1 MAVIMDPGILCFQHC
16 GPKIFCFSLPQ
27 TCPICG
33 GNVDVGDFS
42 VLPFRVPYPFVK
54 ASQYSCAIVIKPTTG
69 DFLNDYFNSTDL
81 HIGVTTSE
89 GTIVEFD
96 RHGLRK
102 HRSDQWG
109 QCLLLEQVASFW
121 SEHWDSTLERVC
133 HQSSWSAK
141 DYDEDRHNCYSFVLR
156 FLVALD
162 YGSLSV
168 SARSRTE
175 FCEKYVVPR
184 TTSAG
189 KYISLYRKLKIYQ
202 FYVYKNKHKHKSDI

>member
-1 MAVIMDPGILCFQHC
+1 MDPGILCFQHC

-27 TCPICG
+27 NCPICG

-42 VLPFRVPYPFVK
+42 VLPF
-54 ASQYSCAIVIKPTTG
+54 S
-69 DFLNDYFNSTDL
+69 DYFNSTDL

-96 RHGLRK
+96 RHGLRQ

-109 QCLLLEQVASFW
+109 QCLLLEQVANSW
-121 SEHWDSTLERVC
+121 SEHWDATLNRVC
-133 HQSSWSAK
+133 QQSCWSAK

-156 FLVALD
+156 FLEALD
-162 YGSLSV
+162 YGSLSAC
-168 SARSRTE
+168 ARSRTE

-189 KYISLYRKLKIYQ
+189 KYISLYRKLKTYQ
-202 FYVYKNKHKHKSDI
+202 FYVYKNKLKHKGVI